1 MFIAN
6 RPNLSFPVNMGAVCV
21 ILLGFCGLPAAQT
34 QHASAKTTAVLKYDL
49 KAEKKVKGTVQE
61 MKEEGQGRSALMHL
75 VLKNGAD
82 TFVVYLCPQRFIK
95 DMGIELKPGDEVEIT
110 GSPVLD
116 NGVSV
121 ILARELDKGTD
132 TYVLRDD
139 KGAPVWNWQH
149 T

>member
-1 MFIAN
+1 MCTAK
-6 RPNLSFPVNMGAVCV
+6 RLACYLRLGTACLV
-21 ILLGFCGLPAAQT
+21 LLALGGLAAAQA
-34 QHASAKTTAVLKYDL
+34 QHAAAKTSILKYDL
-49 KAEKKVKGTVQE
+49 KTEKKIKGVVQE
-61 MKEEGQGRSALMHL
+61 MKMVGQGRSALMHL
-75 VLKNGAD
+75 VVKNA
-82 TFVVYLCPQRFIK
+82 TETVEVYLCPQKFIK

-121 ILARELDKGTD
+121 ILAREIDKGTD
-132 TYVLRDD
+132 SYVLRDD